1 MNDKNVYAFS
11 NRTTS
16 KMISTQVL
24 LNYNEDFNGGNTEE
38 QGIYQWLMEQ
48 VLLYNR
54 KERLTKKQRKSLET
68 MPCWREARKQYTI
81 DWLDIQKKIVKAGG
95 ADL

>member
-1 MNDKNVYAFS
+1 
-11 NRTTS
+11 
-16 KMISTQVL
+16 MISTQAL
-24 LNYNEDFNGGNTEE
+24 LNYNEDFNGGNTKE
-38 QGIYQWLMEQ
+38 QGIYQWMMEQ

-54 KERLTKKQRKSLET
+54 KERLTKKQRKSLEN
-68 MPCWREARKQYTI
+68 MECWKEARKQYTI